1 MLPAHLLPAG
11 WCIYVQNPVH
21 CAASRRLRH
30 QGLYSQADRINAVSC
45 PVTRQVT
52 HSEAWAHLCPHP
64 LWRIS
69 SLLAQLGSKQ
79 GGLLFASAP
88 LCCGRGPGKPC
99 LREKKIQQYIR
110 HLVYPCQ
117 CFFKKKPKKLKSS
130 TSISAWT
137 HNFQTENY
145 HLLKNKSQPRKSE
158 DLVRF
163 TDGFM
168 KQEAVHSAT
177 RSFPGGLCEW
187 KVFIGRRQEQRD
199 CQEKMVFRSGHL
211 WEKEKAR
218 VLSPR
223 LTLAGGGEGVLER
236 VRRWL
241 HWCWDCISWE
251 DHQNLQLSAGLLSWG
266 WGGGSD
272 SIWGQSFHN

>member
-11 WCIYVQNPVH
+11 WCIHVQNPVH
-21 CAASRRLRH
+21 CAASRQLRH
-30 QGLYSQADRINAVSC
+30 QGLYSQVDRINTVSC
-45 PVTRQVT
+45 PVTSQVT

-99 LREKKIQQYIR
+99 LREKKNTTIYQTSGIS
-110 HLVYPCQ
+110 LSV
-117 CFFKKKPKKLKSS
+117 FLKKNGKKLKSS

-145 HLLKNKSQPRKSE
+145 QLLKNKSQPRKSE

-177 RSFPGGLCEW
+177 RRFPPGGC
-187 KVFIGRRQEQRD
+187 VNGR
-199 CQEKMVFRSGHL
+199 SL
-211 WEKEKAR
+211 
-218 VLSPR
+218 
-223 LTLAGGGEGVLER
+223 
-236 VRRWL
+236 
-241 HWCWDCISWE
+241 
-251 DHQNLQLSAGLLSWG
+251 
-266 WGGGSD
+266 
-272 SIWGQSFHN
+272 